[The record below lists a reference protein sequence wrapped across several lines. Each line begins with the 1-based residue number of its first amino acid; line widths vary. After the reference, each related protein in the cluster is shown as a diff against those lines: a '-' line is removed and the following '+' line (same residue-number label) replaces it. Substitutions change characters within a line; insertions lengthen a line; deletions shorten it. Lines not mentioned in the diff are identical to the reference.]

1 MKLHLRQIKCNV
13 NDESDGDEIY
23 LKFKGKKVWPSGL
36 FKGIKINELVQ
47 VDVTLDVPDDEFVTI
62 ELWEYD
68 LLSKNDYLGTFEM
81 KMNETGGP
89 FTTSLKLK
97 KPEYMASYLLI
108 WEAAR

>member
-1 MKLHLRQIKCNV
+1 MKLHLTQIRCNV

-23 LKFKGKKVWPSGL
+23 LRYNGHKIWPAGL
-36 FKGIKINELVQ
+36 FKGIKTNESIQ
-47 VDVTLDVPDDEFVTI
+47 VDVTVEVPDDEFVTI

-89 FTTSLKLK
+89 FSSSLTLNKA
-97 KPEYMASYLLI
+97 EYMASYLLT
-108 WEAAR
+108 WETTR